1 MRDYGMSFLNLY
13 YIEYIYNMP
22 FRKIVRKR
30 RPRRIRRRAR
40 VPRPIRGRPGGAAQI
55 YNFKRNIS
63 QVINVGTPSN
73 GWLLNTASTAMYA
86 TMEHKLSDLVDNSDF
101 KNLFRYFKINAVR
114 IRIWNANTAVTNNN
128 YTGEFP
134 NAQLMLRWMK
144 NQDGNTTGSD
154 NPQTYMDSQ
163 IAKVQNLTK
172 ASGRPIDLFYKVKQ
186 SNMIYQT
193 LTGTSQTAYNLQKP
207 KWIDTETG
215 GNASHYGLNML
226 IQRCDNQGLST
237 GFNNQQTLRFDFTY
251 YIQCKQVQ

>member
-1 MRDYGMSFLNLY
+1 MA
-13 YIEYIYNMP
+13 

-30 RPRRIRRRAR
+30 RPRRVRRRAR
-40 VPRPIRGRPGGAAQI
+40 VPRSIRGRPGGQMQI

-63 QVINVGTPSN
+63 RIVNVGTPGE
-73 GWLLNTASTAMYA
+73 GWLLNTASTALYTTTA
-86 TMEHKLSDLVDNSDF
+86 HALSDLTDNSDF

-114 IRIWNANTAVTNNN
+114 VRIWNANTAVTDNN
-128 YTGEFP
+128 YVGQFP

-144 NQDGNTTGSD
+144 NSDGNTTGAD
-154 NPQTYMDSQ
+154 NQQTYMDSQ

-186 SNMIYQT
+186 SNMIYQP
-193 LTGTSQTAYNLQKP
+193 LSGVPPTSTAYNLQKP

-215 GNASHYGLNML
+215 ANAAHYGLNML

-237 GFNNQQTLRFDFTY
+237 GFTNQQALRFDYTY
-251 YIQCKQVQ
+251 YIQCKGVQ